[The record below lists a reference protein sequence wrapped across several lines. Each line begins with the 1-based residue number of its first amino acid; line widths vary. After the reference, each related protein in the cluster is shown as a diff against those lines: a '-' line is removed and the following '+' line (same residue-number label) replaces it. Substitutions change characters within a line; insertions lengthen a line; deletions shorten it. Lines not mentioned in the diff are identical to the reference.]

1 MNLSNFLSHLLA
13 FPTNIFFIPFI
24 FVLVVMLIDLVFN
37 VVESLTA
44 ELDLFEL
51 DSIPGSGLILPPVLS
66 KVPLMV
72 ALCASFFVA
81 TVLSFYASQFTL
93 DWLSEPLIV
102 VVDVLSV
109 PVIAYFSL
117 VIAAWLLKPLSPLFD
132 KKKAFAQVEFVGLT
146 ARVHS
151 SKVTTQVGEVM
162 VAQNGNEYLL
172 DAICEQ
178 NVNIKYGDEVVIVA
192 REAES
197 RRYLIAK
204 K

>member
-1 MNLSNFLSHLLA
+1 MSLSNFFAELMA
-13 FPTNIFFIPFI
+13 FPTNVFFIPFVFI
-24 FVLVVMLIDLVFN
+24 FVVMLIDLVFN

-51 DSIPGSGLILPPVLS
+51 DNIPGSGLILPPVLS

-81 TVLSFYASQFTL
+81 TVLSFYTSQLTL
-93 DWLSEPLIV
+93 AWLTGLLTII
-102 VVDVLSV
+102 VDVVSI
-109 PVIAYFSL
+109 PAIAYCAL

-172 DAICEQ
+172 DVICEQ
-178 NVNIKYGDEVVIVA
+178 NVNIEYGDEVVIVA